1 MLCVPAAR
9 ADVLHVE
16 DLELA
21 VPPGS
26 ATAPHPPSVVPSA
39 VKATL
44 PVGATPVTVAVNVTL
59 APTVDGL
66 AELPSVV
73 VVATRLVEA
82 SVTASMK
89 VVLSAESV
97 PPSVSV
103 CAPLVATEK

>member
-21 VPPGS
+21 VPDGS
-26 ATAPHPPSVVPSA
+26 AAAPHPLSVVPSA

-44 PVGATPVTVAVNVTL
+44 PVGAMPVRVAVNVTF

-66 AELPSVV
+66 AELPNVV
-73 VVATRLVEA
+73 VVATRLVEV

-97 PPSVSV
+97 PLSVFFFKPP
-103 CAPLVATEK
+103 AATEN